1 LIVTRKHLTCPFSP
15 GRPTE
20 NLRTVHD
27 LLEKAELFF
36 QQPAWA
42 EVWASGDKKKILE
55 ELSPGAIRRKLSRP
69 RFDPVYGFFT
79 ELGTHG
85 TWEALRKRIT
95 QTGKKEDRTEIA
107 MRIGGTP
114 WDSEVEMVIA
124 CCILTALSC
133 LLMIG
138 KVYETRLH
146 VEEVVG
152 LLRARFET
160 AGKFLQEHFVVTRR
174 KSGNDA
180 ILDNRDTQETHSRA
194 RSLRKDN
201 QTLELRFGGPSFARL
216 GGRGRPPLREWL
228 LN

>member
-1 LIVTRKHLTCPFSP
+1 MIVTRKHLTCPFSP

-152 LLRARFET
+152 ILRARFET
-160 AGKFLQEHFVVTRR
+160 AGKFLQEHFVETRR

-180 ILDNRDTQETHSRA
+180 SSITEILKK
-194 RSLRKDN
+194 LI
-201 QTLELRFGGPSFARL
+201 LELEAFEKTIKLSS
-216 GGRGRPPLREWL
+216 
-228 LN
+228 